1 MKKTAVTLI
10 TASKLSAEQKK
21 AVVDSLDQK
30 LGAVEIIEQV
40 DPSVMGGLRIKIG
53 SQEFDATI
61 AGKLERLE
69 VQVPEV
75 RVTTAVELTDDQ
87 RSKIETAVEEKMGSA
102 LIVEEVNPSII
113 GGIRIVAGSKEL
125 DATVKGRLNRLRA
138 TLLQTI

>member
-10 TASKLSAEQKK
+10 TATKLSAEQKQ
-21 AVVDSLDQK
+21 AVIESLDQK
-30 LGAVEIIEQV
+30 LGGVEIVEEV
-40 DPSVMGGLRIKIG
+40 DPSVMGGLRIRIG

-69 VQVPEV
+69 TQVPEV
-75 RVTTAVELTDDQ
+75 LVTTAIELTEDQ
-87 RSKIETAVEEKMGSA
+87 RAKIKAAVEEKIGSA
-102 LIVEEVNPSII
+102 LIVEEINPSII

-125 DATVKGRLNRLRA
+125 DATVKGRLNRLRT